1 MPSRAFQ
8 NSEGREIGWNPIRV
22 LVAQDPWRLVTLQ
35 VLANAAETEEHHR
48 NEGAVQRAP
57 APQPKNTKKTTD
69 LPAGEYN
76 GRQYAIGMFRG
87 SKRTILFLETADG
100 EVPVHG
106 HFLEKEVAA
115 LGGLEQQ

>member
-1 MPSRAFQ
+1 M
-8 NSEGREIGWNPIRV
+8 
-22 LVAQDPWRLVTLQ
+22 
-35 VLANAAETEEHHR
+35 LAKAAKTEKQHR
-48 NEGAVQRAP
+48 NEGTVQRAP

-76 GRQYAIGMFRG
+76 CRRYAIGMFRG
-87 SKRTILFLETADG
+87 SEQTRLFLETADG